1 MGEGCSPASKSE
13 AIGGFD
19 MKHFVLLALFTV
31 ACSGIC
37 SAQKCPVGCES
48 KIDTLEDQ
56 VAAQA
61 RAIDEVPYIQTFRL
75 TPAPN
80 AHGLSSE
87 RELPGY
93 ADVLLV
99 HVSVDH
105 EESAVLFPTPQV
117 TPPGPQAFALNLANL
132 SSKCQDSSAASA
144 LAKVK
149 VLLGL
154 LRQEASGKNVF
165 GLRITVEGCTPTT
178 GQIPVEV
185 AVLQKR

>member
-1 MGEGCSPASKSE
+1 
-13 AIGGFD
+13 
-19 MKHFVLLALFTV
+19 MKRFIVLALSTV
-31 ACSGIC
+31 TAYAGIC
-37 SAQKCPVGCES
+37 AAQKCPVGCQS

-61 RAIDEVPYIQTFRL
+61 RATDEVPYIKTFRL
-75 TPAPN
+75 TPSPD

-105 EESAVLFPTPQV
+105 EESAVLFPTPQIPPS
-117 TPPGPQAFALNLANL
+117 TPRPLGLNRATL
-132 SSKCQDSSAASA
+132 SSKCRDSSGASVPTK
-144 LAKVK
+144 LNVF
-149 VLLGL
+149 LGL
-154 LRQEASGKNVF
+154 LRQDASGQNVF
-165 GLRITVEGCTPTT
+165 GLKITVEGCTATT

>member
-1 MGEGCSPASKSE
+1 
-13 AIGGFD
+13 

-31 ACSGIC
+31 ACGGIC

-56 VAAQA
+56 VAAQT

-105 EESAVLFPTPQV
+105 EESAVLFPTPHM
-117 TPPGPQAFALNLANL
+117 TPEVRRLLRSTVPICYP
-132 SSKCQDSSAASA
+132 SAAIRA
-144 LAKVK
+144 
-149 VLLGL
+149 VLL
-154 LRQEASGKNVF
+154 LR
-165 GLRITVEGCTPTT
+165 R
-178 GQIPVEV
+178 
-185 AVLQKR
+185 R